1 MLHDHAHNWYNN
13 NKLGD
18 LFHNSSSNNSI
29 LHNTHNNYILTK
41 VGSMCMRQALELEK
55 ILLSSSLPCLPSFSI
70 VIFLWWDDDRRKSG
84 EIQISLMKKW
94 MHYIF
99 VVMLFDTLRINIERD
114 MEYEYAMYI
123 HTYKIFFPNNC
134 IFLFSELMQF
144 SSLLSFC
151 FVFIFLGISL
161 LLYWQESIRS

>member
-1 MLHDHAHNWYNN
+1 MARLKKKPSEPIVLSGESMDMLTLTARSESTNINLVTHVTPTRRIWRRKRKKQNVRVQDHNKKFKALSMLHDHAHNWYN

-70 VIFLWWDDDRRKSG
+70 VIFL
-84 EIQISLMKKW
+84 
-94 MHYIF
+94 
-99 VVMLFDTLRINIERD
+99 
-114 MEYEYAMYI
+114 
-123 HTYKIFFPNNC
+123 
-134 IFLFSELMQF
+134 
-144 SSLLSFC
+144 
-151 FVFIFLGISL
+151 
-161 LLYWQESIRS
+161 